1 MIAPDGPKAGAI
13 WPRLRGCGQDEEP
26 GRPKRPVGRG
36 YDRTMDEVL
45 GLAVAFFGAAL
56 LYASVGHA
64 GASGYLAAMGLLGV
78 APATMK
84 PTGLALNIL
93 VASIVTIRFG
103 LAGHVRWGALLPFL
117 VGSIPMAFVGGAL
130 VLPGAL
136 YKPLVGMVLLI
147 AAVRLFQTAR
157 AAGAAEGRETAI
169 PAIPAVIAGAG
180 IGLLSGLTGTGG
192 GIFLTPLILFA
203 GWAPARVAAGISAA
217 FILANSSAGLL
228 GNVAS
233 IGSLPAA
240 LPIWLIAVAIGGS
253 IGAELGAR
261 RLGTPAL
268 RRVLALVLVVAGLK
282 LIFLG

>member
-1 MIAPDGPKAGAI
+1 
-13 WPRLRGCGQDEEP
+13 
-26 GRPKRPVGRG
+26 
-36 YDRTMDEVL
+36 MDEVL

-192 GIFLTPLILFA
+192 A
-203 GWAPARVAAGISAA
+203 
-217 FILANSSAGLL
+217 SS
-228 GNVAS
+228 
-233 IGSLPAA
+233 
-240 LPIWLIAVAIGGS
+240 
-253 IGAELGAR
+253 
-261 RLGTPAL
+261 
-268 RRVLALVLVVAGLK
+268 
-282 LIFLG
+282 

>member
-1 MIAPDGPKAGAI
+1 
-13 WPRLRGCGQDEEP
+13 
-26 GRPKRPVGRG
+26 
-36 YDRTMDEVL
+36 
-45 GLAVAFFGAAL
+45 
-56 LYASVGHA
+56 
-64 GASGYLAAMGLLGV
+64 MGLLGV

-157 AAGAAEGRETAI
+157 TAGALEGRETAI

-217 FILANSSAGLL
+217 FILANSIAGLL
-228 GNVAS
+228 GNIAS

-268 RRVLALVLVVAGLK
+268 RRALALVLVVAGLK

>member
-1 MIAPDGPKAGAI
+1 
-13 WPRLRGCGQDEEP
+13 
-26 GRPKRPVGRG
+26 
-36 YDRTMDEVL
+36 MDEIL
-45 GLAVAFFGAAL
+45 GLGVAFFGAAL

-93 VASIVTIRFG
+93 VASIVTVRFG

-136 YKPLVGMVLLI
+136 YKPLVGIVLLI

-217 FILANSSAGLL
+217 FILANSTAGLL

-240 LPIWLIAVAIGGS
+240 LPVWLIAVAIGGS
-253 IGAELGAR
+253 LGAELGAR

-268 RRVLALVLVVAGLK
+268 RRALALVLVLAGLK